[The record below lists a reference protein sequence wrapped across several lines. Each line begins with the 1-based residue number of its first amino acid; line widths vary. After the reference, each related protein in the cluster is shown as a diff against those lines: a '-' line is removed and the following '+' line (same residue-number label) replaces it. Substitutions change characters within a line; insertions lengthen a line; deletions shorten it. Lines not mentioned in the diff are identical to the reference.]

1 MKMQRE
7 EKQLDSALEAI
18 IMRVNDLKSA
28 IAAMIFK
35 LENEFET
42 LNWPNFLDNF
52 ALISGHLT
60 SLSKILSHDKAP
72 NLKSLT
78 ILPLRL
84 SPDKDEELLRLTEG
98 RISTFLHDLVPD
110 YLRTKP
116 EPQAEQKMLQLEA
129 KAANL
134 NYETSHKQVAQ
145 YTKVIN
151 HVWDIANK
159 TREEWESEAGS
170 RTAQAQTS
178 SASDTHSLVA
188 AVGMGKGLK
197 SDSIQMVQ
205 PGVNSVAS
213 SMMVGRPGNQQQ
225 TPNQSPL
232 VQMGKAPSTI
242 KTNIKAASQIHPY
255 GR

>member
-1 MKMQRE
+1 MQRE

-35 LENEFET
+35 VEHEYES

-72 NLKSLT
+72 NLRNLT
-78 ILPLRL
+78 VLPLHL
-84 SPDKDEELLRLTEG
+84 SPEKDEELLRMTEG
-98 RISTFLHDLVPD
+98 RISTFAHDLVPD

-116 EPQAEQKMLQLEA
+116 DPSVEQKMLSYEA
-129 KAANL
+129 KVSNL
-134 NYETSHKQVAQ
+134 TYDGSHKQVTQ
-145 YTKVIN
+145 YNKVIN
-151 HVWDIANK
+151 HIWDIANK
-159 TREEWESEAGS
+159 AREEWESETSS
-170 RTAQAQTS
+170 RSTQAQTS
-178 SASDTHSLVA
+178 SSADTHLLVY
-188 AVGMGKGLK
+188 AVGSGKGLK
-197 SDSIQMVQ
+197 SDSVQMVQ
-205 PGVNSVAS
+205 PGVSPVGG
-213 SMMVGRPGNQQQ
+213 SMMVGRPGGPPQAPGQG
-225 TPNQSPL
+225 PL
-232 VQMGKAPSTI
+232 VGPMSKAPSAI